1 MIMIGYLRK
10 KDFFLILK
18 NLGRVME
25 GIGFVMLIPIIVA
38 LIYGETNYLGFLIAG
53 ILSISLGF
61 ILRRSFSDNY
71 NLRLKHGMIIAAFA
85 WLWAAL
91 MGSICLMYSTD
102 VSFLNAYFESMSAW
116 TGSGLSIYVN
126 VEILPKSILFL
137 RSLEQWVGGLGV
149 VIVVIGILI
158 RPGTAAA
165 RLYKAEAREEKIKP
179 SIANTVKTIWWIY
192 LFYTILGIFLY
203 ILAGMSIFDAI
214 NNCFT
219 NLSTGGMS
227 IKNGNIGAYNSNI
240 ITIITILLM
249 VIGGTSF
256 LVHYKALKGKVL
268 DVFRDIQ
275 FQAMIIIVTIFSI
288 LLLVYSQFTSLNSV
302 FYVVSALSC
311 TGSNTLPVPVMAGW
325 TDFTKVI
332 LAACMIFGMAA
343 GSTTGALKLIRIVT
357 LVKGIY
363 WEVVKILSP
372 EGSVIPRKIAGK
384 TVQDAEIKEAGSYT
398 FLYLFFLFI
407 AWLVFMAYGYGGI
420 DSFYEIASAQGNV
433 GLSVGIT
440 SPNMPTIPEIFLIF
454 NMWIGRIEII
464 PALVLLKG
472 GFDLFKRLNISKA

>member
-1 MIMIGYLRK
+1 MIGYLRK
-10 KDFFLILK
+10 KDFFLIFK
-18 NLGRVME
+18 NLGIVME
-25 GIGFVMLIPIIVA
+25 GIGIVMLIPILVA
-38 LIYGETNYLGFLIAG
+38 LIYGETNFIGYLISG
-53 ILSISLGF
+53 ILSISIGF
-61 ILRRSFSDNY
+61 LFIRSFSDRA

-91 MGSICLMYSTD
+91 MGSICLMYATD

-116 TGSGLSIYVN
+116 TGSGLSIFTN
-126 VEILPKSILFL
+126 VELLPQSVLFL

-149 VIVVIGILI
+149 VIVVIGVLI
-158 RPGTAAA
+158 RPGTTAS

-179 SIANTVKTIWWIY
+179 SIANTVRTIWWIY
-192 LFYTILGIFLY
+192 LFYTVLGIVLY
-203 ILAGMSIFDAI
+203 ILAGMSLFDAI

-227 IKNGNIGAYNSNI
+227 IRNGNIGSYNSTP
-240 ITIITILLM
+240 ITLITILLM

-288 LLLVYSQFTSLNSV
+288 LLLVVSKFTTLNSV
-302 FYVVSALSC
+302 FFVVSALSC
-311 TGSNTLPVPVMAGW
+311 TGSNTVPITTMVGW
-325 TDFTKVI
+325 TDFSKI
-332 LAACMIFGMAA
+332 LLTVSMIIGMAA

-363 WEVVKILSP
+363 WEVNKILSP
-372 EGSVIPRKIAGK
+372 EGSVIPRKISGK
-384 TVQDAEIKEAGSYT
+384 SVQDAEIKEAGSYT
-398 FLYLFFLFI
+398 FLYLFLIFI
-407 AWLVFMAYGYGGI
+407 SWLVFMAYGYGGVNSI
-420 DSFYEIASAQGNV
+420 FEIASAQGNV

-440 SPNMPTIPEIFLIF
+440 SPIMPEIPEILLIIG
-454 NMWIGRIEII
+454 MWFGRIEII
-464 PALVLLKG
+464 PALVLFKA
-472 GFDLFKRLNISKA
+472 GFDLFKRLNRFKA